1 VRSAAGHVILLNID
15 HVSTY
20 GQMFIAVIAI
30 SRNLQFTAKL
40 VIYRD
45 KLRNYSFT
53 EINAVY
59 REKVKPRSFPFT
71 TTNREILKVL
81 PSHLFSNFELGF
93 DQMTLNFS
101 R

>member
-1 VRSAAGHVILLNID
+1 MSELNFRICY
-15 HVSTY
+15 HI
-20 GQMFIAVIAI
+20 QIFIAVIAI

-45 KLRNYSFT
+45 KLQNYSFT

-59 REKVKPRSFPFT
+59 CDKPKSFPFT
-71 TTNREILKVL
+71 TTNREILKVNL
-81 PSHLFSNFELGF
+81 LILSSDL
-93 DQMTLNFS
+93 T